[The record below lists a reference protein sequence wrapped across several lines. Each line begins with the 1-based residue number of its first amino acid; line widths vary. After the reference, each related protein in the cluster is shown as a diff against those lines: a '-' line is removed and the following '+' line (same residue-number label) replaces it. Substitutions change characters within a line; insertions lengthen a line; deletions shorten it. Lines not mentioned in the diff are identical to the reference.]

1 MSGILGTGTG
11 NGGNNV
17 WTTNQTA
24 IHPLM
29 NTAQAAYPQ
38 TQEYRRFD
46 TDTIVRINRAE
57 NGFIVEVGHEAV
69 VPKRYIAKDMD
80 EVRDLITS
88 DMVTRRME
96 GK

>member
-1 MSGILGTGTG
+1 MSGILGTGIGINNPNQIWTSNPTG
-11 NGGNNV
+11 
-17 WTTNQTA
+17 

-38 TQEYRRFD
+38 AYSTRDMD
-46 TDTIVRINRAE
+46 TVVRINRAE
-57 NGFIVEVGHEAV
+57 NGFIVEVGHEATL
-69 VPKRYIAKDMD
+69 PKRYIAKDMD

>member
-1 MSGILGTGTG
+1 MSGILGTGIGINNPNQIWTSNHTG
-11 NGGNNV
+11 
-17 WTTNQTA
+17 

-38 TQEYRRFD
+38 TPRF
-46 TDTIVRINRAE
+46 TDTVVRINRAE
-57 NGFIVEVGHEAV
+57 NGFIVEVGDEATL
-69 VPKRYIAKDMD
+69 PKRYIAKDMD